1 MFTKRYPTPTKGSA
15 SRKRTQLGIGT
26 VQVSNASLSFEGA
39 YRDVNR
45 TFLFAASEI
54 AKMDAREV
62 GQRKDG
68 DMENLAGANA
78 AKVTN
83 SGLVEL
89 NITYHNIHHSIR

>member
-1 MFTKRYPTPTKGSA
+1 M
-15 SRKRTQLGIGT
+15 
-26 VQVSNASLSFEGA
+26 SNASLSFEGA